1 MRLYHGSNIAF
12 RDVDLSVCRPNK
24 DFGQGFHTPSAVSA
38 LKFVGLMMS
47 IKQKQLMEYAT
58 QDLVAMVAERQSLS
72 IQDAM
77 GVVYHSRLH
86 EKLHDVETGLYL
98 EGSEYLYGLLVEEQ
112 TVSNANL

>member
-1 MRLYHGSNIAF
+1 
-12 RDVDLSVCRPNK
+12 
-24 DFGQGFHTPSAVSA
+24 
-38 LKFVGLMMS
+38 MS

-58 QDLVAMVAERQSLS
+58 QDLVAMVAEREGLS

-98 EGSEYLYGLLVEEQ
+98 
-112 TVSNANL
+112 VSRKHTFRTIISHLIPAASSIAICDVQRACDRRWQNGRVRADMRRWTRDEPNVRR